1 MVTRESP
8 PRLPC
13 TLVRPPPVMMMFV
26 PPISIAPNVLTAD
39 APGVSSAAVC
49 GVRPNGSVSS
59 SSRLIT
65 RSWRM
70 LRVSI
75 VGAAPD
81 TVIVSLTLPTRRSAF
96 TVVVAVP
103 TTSMPSR
110 FTVVNPANV
119 KATV

>member
-1 MVTRESP
+1 MTRESP

-13 TLVRPPPVMMMFV
+13 TLVNPPPVMMMLV

-49 GVRPNGSVSS
+49 GVRPNGSASR

-65 RSWRM
+65 RSCRM
-70 LRVSI
+70 LRVST
-75 VGAAPD
+75 VGAAPL
-81 TVIVSLTLPTRRSAF
+81 TVTVSLTAPTRSSAF

-110 FTVVNPANV
+110 LTVVKPASV
-119 KATV
+119 KVTT